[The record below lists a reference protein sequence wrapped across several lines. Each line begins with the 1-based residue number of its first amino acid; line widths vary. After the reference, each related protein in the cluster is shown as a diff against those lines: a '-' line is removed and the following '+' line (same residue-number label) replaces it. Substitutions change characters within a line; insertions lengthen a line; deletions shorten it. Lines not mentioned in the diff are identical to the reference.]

1 MPNPNHPKK
10 GSFIKTQ
17 PIREIEDIKRIKS
30 LLENKP
36 RDLCAFTLGIN
47 TAYRANELLSLTVG
61 QVRHLKVGS
70 VLDVKQSKNRRYRA
84 TTINAVSV
92 DAIEEWL
99 AAHPDPQPEAA
110 LFWSQQTGTALTVQA
125 LSRMV
130 KDWCKTVG
138 LEENYASH
146 SLRKTWGYH
155 RLRGLTHI
163 PPHLVLPSLMVAYGH
178 STQQQTLDYLCIQA
192 DEIANLYMD
201 MEL

>member
-1 MPNPNHPKK
+1 MPNPNHSKK
-10 GSFIKTQ
+10 GSYIKTQ
-17 PIREIEDIKRIKS
+17 PIREIEDIKRIKT
-30 LLENKP
+30 LLADKP

-47 TAYRANELLSLTVG
+47 TAYRANELLSLTLG
-61 QVRHLKVGS
+61 QVQHLKVGS

-84 TTINAVSV
+84 TTINQVSV
-92 DAIEEWL
+92 TAIQNWL
-99 AAHPDPQPEAA
+99 SVHPNPQTDAA
-110 LFWSQQTGTALTVQA
+110 LFQSQQTGMALTVQA

-130 KDWCKTVG
+130 KGWCKIVG
-138 LEENYASH
+138 LEGNYASH

-155 RLRGLTHI
+155 RLRSLTHI

-192 DEIANLYMD
+192 EEIANLYME